1 MAMSAV
7 AGHST
12 DTLSGVPTVALTDDE
27 TLRITASV
35 RTVTNS
41 KNRRSELQA
50 CLVRFFFFDVGCIL
64 RKKIS
69 IIIVNIPGLRVD

>member
-41 KNRRSELQA
+41 K
-50 CLVRFFFFDVGCIL
+50 
-64 RKKIS
+64 
-69 IIIVNIPGLRVD
+69 IVDPNFKLAL